1 MRRLVAALALLGA
14 TAGAEELRVEDLT
27 AFDTERIDELYAG
40 LTAGVMPDGDYAATV
55 LEGEVDGRRVLA
67 DLAFK
72 LGIPV
77 GAEALRRLGVELWS
91 GRSFQKADG
100 IARMTTAAWGTKFPA
115 RMYCGQSFADPKRES
130 IVVDWSRS
138 EGLPGYDARVDWLP
152 GRTGLALRD
161 ELRQLR
167 PGVYLGRAFMG
178 RRLVLSFVLQRQG
191 KEPAAVATPRLEE
204 CWTGVDQR

>member
-1 MRRLVAALALLGA
+1 
-14 TAGAEELRVEDLT
+14 
-27 AFDTERIDELYAG
+27 
-40 LTAGVMPDGDYAATV
+40 
-55 LEGEVDGRRVLA
+55 
-67 DLAFK
+67 
-72 LGIPV
+72 
-77 GAEALRRLGVELWS
+77 
-91 GRSFQKADG
+91 
-100 IARMTTAAWGTKFPA
+100 
-115 RMYCGQSFADPKRES
+115 MYCGQSFADPKRES

>member
-1 MRRLVAALALLGA
+1 MRGLAAVLALLGA
-14 TAGAEELRVEDLT
+14 AAGAEELRVQDLA
-27 AFDTERIDELYAG
+27 AFDTERIDEVYAG
-40 LTAGVMPDGDYAATV
+40 LTAGVLPDGDYRATL
-55 LEGEVDGRRVLA
+55 LEGEADGRRVLA
-67 DLAFK
+67 DLAAK

-77 GAEALRRLGVELWS
+77 GADALRRLGVELWS
-91 GRSFQKADG
+91 GRSFLKEEG
-100 IARMTTAAWGTKFPA
+100 LARVSTSAWGAKFPA

-130 IVVDWSRS
+130 IVVDWSLNER
-138 EGLPGYDARVDWLP
+138 LPGYDARVDWLP

-167 PGVYLGRAFMG
+167 PGFYLGRAFMG

-191 KEPAAVATPRLEE
+191 TEPVAVATPPVEE